1 MDDGDF
7 HSRQTTGGR
16 FGCFASG
23 VTTILLGVFVLAPL
37 MMGDC
42 LLGEECEKH
51 DLTFWLSLAGILL
64 ISGAVG
70 VAVRQL
76 VNRFARR

>member
-1 MDDGDF
+1 MDRGDIL
-7 HSRQTTGGR
+7 SSQTTGGK

-23 VTTILLGVFVLAPL
+23 VTAILLSVFVLAPL

-51 DLTFWLSLAGILL
+51 DLTSWLSLAGILL

-70 VAVRQL
+70 IVVRQL
-76 VNRFARR
+76 VNRFVRR